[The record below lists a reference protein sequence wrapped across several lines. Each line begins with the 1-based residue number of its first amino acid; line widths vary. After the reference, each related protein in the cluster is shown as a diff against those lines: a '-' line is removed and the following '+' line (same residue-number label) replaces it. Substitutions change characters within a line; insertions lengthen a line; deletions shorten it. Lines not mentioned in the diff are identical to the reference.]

1 MGSPEMWMIWSPI
14 ATILVW
20 ASKHHPRQYIIITRE
35 LCSRQNSKE
44 ILAPFKNIGGNHKG
58 LPLHVHY
65 LRVRKDF
72 SV

>member
-20 ASKHHPRQYIIITRE
+20 ASKHHPRQYIIITGE

-44 ILAPFKNIGGNHKG
+44 ILKHWQPNFVSFARNNN
-58 LPLHVHY
+58 